1 MANVFNSVFENSI
14 RIILLLD
21 EFREPKNL
29 DIIYCVDFMV
39 SYGEF
44 FGLSSNNLNGE
55 NPYMFSEFAVRRAFV
70 KNALKELAL
79 FGLVKPTNT
88 NEGISYQITESG
100 MAFSRSLES
109 KYALEYRNVAKKA
122 VQSVA
127 GQSGSAV
134 ISRINK
140 MSAMNLRRE
149 TAR

>member
-1 MANVFNSVFENSI
+1 
-14 RIILLLD
+14 
-21 EFREPKNL
+21 
-29 DIIYCVDFMV
+29 MV
-39 SYGEF
+39 SYGDV

-55 NPYMFSEFAVRRAFV
+55 NPYMFSEFAARRAFV
-70 KNALKELAL
+70 KDALKELVL
-79 FGLVKPTNT
+79 LGLAKPTNT
-88 NEGISYQITESG
+88 TEGILYQITESG
-100 MAFSRSLES
+100 KEFSRSLES
-109 KYALEYRNVAKKA
+109 GYALEYQTVARKA